1 MIATD
6 LVGEYVT
13 IPSEGDAGW
22 IRAVFNKIVSEQVA
36 AYPQSVFSENSYVWV
51 LVQRNNS
58 SNDLAQYPID
68 QIVLKGKSRSEL
80 V

>member
-22 IRAVFNKIVSEQVA
+22 IRAVFNKFVSEANMRYTQPLMA
-36 AYPQSVFSENSYVWV
+36 TDSYLWV
-51 LVQRNNS
+51 VVQRDNQA
-58 SNDLAQYPID
+58 NDLAQYPLSD
-68 QIVLKGKSRSEL
+68 VVLEGKSRSEL